1 MRNNNKKLTILHL
14 VILDYA
20 GEIKEGW
27 KRVKGADIVL
37 WFWDFLFIGIMWA
50 PWFMDFAWEY
60 FLQAELFVY
69 GYTIGVLSL
78 GFFISRMYPEK
89 LEKTLLLCPLTQAE
103 KIQYVKTGYRLKV
116 GVPMLFY
123 VLAGTVWLF
132 LQVISPFFIIEIGLW
147 MFFYFRC
154 INIYCM
160 PETGRDDS
168 IRRYPVKGMEIFQIA
183 VQLLEVGQIMGM
195 ALYFEGSRWVPIYIY
210 EGTITLLQVLL
221 YIIMKKNLYPIIM
234 ERALCYE
241 DNY

>member
-1 MRNNNKKLTILHL
+1 MANYIQ
-14 VILDYA
+14 I
-20 GEIKEGW
+20 
-27 KRVKGADIVL
+27 
-37 WFWDFLFIGIMWA
+37 FIHI
-50 PWFMDFAWEY
+50 Y
-60 FLQAELFVY
+60 NR
-69 GYTIGVLSL
+69 I
-78 GFFISRMYPEK
+78 
-89 LEKTLLLCPLTQAE
+89 
-103 KIQYVKTGYRLKV
+103 
-116 GVPMLFY
+116 FY
-123 VLAGTVWLF
+123 
-132 LQVISPFFIIEIGLW
+132 IIHILW